1 MMMDRPDV
9 SMCVATKR
17 NQNYV
22 VRFCPSDSARPFPTI
37 RVANDPVLPCD
48 AMRRTVEVR
57 SHATLEH
64 DTIRERKLFQLI
76 EIKNIQHQ
84 HS

>member
-1 MMMDRPDV
+1 MMDRPV
-9 SMCVATKR
+9 SVRVASKR

-22 VRFCPSDSARPFPTI
+22 VRFCPSDFARPFPTI
-37 RVANDPVLPCD
+37 RVANDPVLSCD

-57 SHATLEH
+57 SHARLEH
-64 DTIRERKLFQLI
+64 DMICQRELFQLI
-76 EIKNIQHQ
+76 EIKNIQHR